1 MLQLKL
7 VEYFKEGFVM
17 SEAPKMRLEQN
28 FLEALINAQMEANR
42 LETKSISDIL
52 VIKELIYMQSTH
64 MSDLI
69 LYSGIPWQKI
79 KTSIEKEVASWAK
92 KTKKEAWKYV
102 TRNINNHNIVD
113 EKDMDF
119 ILEPEMV
126 LVLSKASEFT
136 FEDGLLGEVA
146 FILAL
151 MDDPSNYVTSFLKDI
166 RMDHDIIIRYFE
178 GILFEKA
185 YSRYIKEGEPE
196 EEETKQ
202 SETSNNAQEDE
213 KFAIPEELK
222 GFLKVVKAEESETS
236 PILGR
241 EEETESLTK
250 VLLKAKKS
258 NAILVGKPGVGKT
271 AIVEDLAWRIKNGKC
286 AEALKGKKVLE
297 LTVNDIVAGT
307 VYRGMA
313 EERFKQVSDFLEKSD
328 DVILFVDETHTVIG
342 AGSTGHE
349 NNHDL
354 ANALKPILAR
364 EGISVV
370 GATTEE
376 EYERIIKSDGAF
388 KRRFEKII
396 IREPKSDE
404 VYPMVKEQVR
414 RLSKFHNVAIT
425 KPVVDYIIKVSGCFI
440 FETVNPDRTLDLVD
454 KSMATAKLKDEKVVT
469 RETVLRNFDA
479 NFKMYAKMSEEYKL
493 STAYHEAGHYLV
505 ARYSKHFPLDAMA
518 VSIIPADRYI
528 GITVYTDEPILLNG
542 DYDFHVEFIARLLGG
557 RVAEKMY
564 TGKESSGAS
573 SDLKEA
579 KDAARSMIVEYGL
592 SREFSYR
599 NCDNDFY
606 EKKMKKID
614 EEIDRI
620 TAEAYKVAENILKEH
635 EEALTEIVS
644 ELLKKGILIQ
654 EDLEK
659 ICRKAESRTITI
671 TKPEEVLS

>member
-1 MLQLKL
+1 
-7 VEYFKEGFVM
+7 M

-28 FLEALINAQMEANR
+28 FLEVLINAQMESNR
-42 LETKSISDIL
+42 LETKAISDIL

-64 MSDLI
+64 MSDLV
-69 LYSGIPWQKI
+69 LYSGIPWTKI
-79 KTSIEKEVASWAK
+79 KTSIEKEVTSWAK
-92 KTKKEAWKYV
+92 RTKKEAWKYV
-102 TRNINNHNIVD
+102 TRDIKNHNIVD
-113 EKDMDF
+113 ENQVDF
-119 ILEPEMV
+119 ILEPDMA
-126 LVLSKASEFT
+126 LVFAKSSEFM
-136 FEDGLLGEVA
+136 FEDGLLDEVA
-146 FILAL
+146 FVLAL
-151 MDDPSNYVTSFLKDI
+151 MDDPSNYVTSFFKDI
-166 RMDHDIIIRYFE
+166 KMDHDIIIRYFE

-185 YSRYIKEGEPE
+185 FSRYIKGGEPE
-196 EEETKQ
+196 EKETLQ
-202 SETSNNAQEDE
+202 SEISSNVE
-213 KFAIPEELK
+213 KDGQFIIPEELK
-222 GFLKVVKAEESETS
+222 GFLKIVKAEVSETS

-286 AEALKGKKVLE
+286 VEALKGKKVLE

-313 EERFKQVSDFLEKSD
+313 EERFKQVSDFLENSD
-328 DVILFVDETHTVIG
+328 DVILFIDEIHNVIG

-349 NNHDL
+349 DKQDF

-364 EGISVV
+364 EGICVI

-376 EYERIIKSDGAF
+376 EYDRVFKRDGAF

-396 IREPKSDE
+396 IREPKANE

-440 FETVNPDRTLDLVD
+440 FETGNPDRTLDLVD
-454 KSMATAKLKDEKVVT
+454 KSMATAKLKGEKVVT
-469 RETVLRNFDA
+469 RGTVLRNFDV
-479 NFKMYAKMSEEYKL
+479 NFKLYAKMSEEYKL
-493 STAYHEAGHYLV
+493 STAYHEAGHFLV
-505 ARYSKHFPLDAMA
+505 ARYGKHFPLKTMA
-518 VSIIPADRYI
+518 VSIIPAGEYL
-528 GITVYTDEPILLNG
+528 GVTVYDDEPVLMDR
-542 DYDFHVEFIARLLGG
+542 DYSFHIEAVARMLGG

-564 TGKESSGAS
+564 TGKYSSGAS
-573 SDLKEA
+573 TDLERA
-579 KDAARSMIVEYGL
+579 TEAARRMIAEYGF
-592 SREFSYR
+592 SSEFAFR

-606 EKKMKKID
+606 DEKSKKLN

-620 TAEAYKVAENILKEH
+620 IGEAYKVAEDILKEH
-635 EEALTEIVS
+635 EEALKEITS

-659 ICRKAESRTITI
+659 ICQKAESRTITI